1 MCKNKIKKT
10 EERLRNVVVKEKDQL
25 KQQYDNTEVALKK
38 KKISMPPPRTLMIGW
53 DLITFRYKVL
63 YFTL

>member
-25 KQQYDNTEVALKK
+25 KQQYDNTEVAFKK
-38 KKISMPPPRTLMIGW
+38 RRNLMPPPRTLMIGW
-53 DLITFRYKVL
+53 DL
-63 YFTL
+63 